1 MHSDPNEDERSLIE
15 QCLAGNIRAWDRF
28 LETHHKTIAS
38 IASWRK
44 WGFDQAEREDVVQ
57 DILEGVIK
65 SLPRFEFRAR
75 VSTFVYRVSVTSC
88 IAALRKRAA
97 RKKRFD
103 LRRSLSDLPNND
115 WEDKNDQVEI
125 NSIKN
130 PEKLLLQRESIS
142 AMQRALAHVG
152 ESCKQLIGF
161 RYFDELSF
169 AEIAEATGV
178 KENTLVVR
186 LKRCLARLLEFMQR
200 ET

>member
-1 MHSDPNEDERSLIE
+1 MHSDSDEDERSLIQ
-15 QCLAGNIRAWDRF
+15 QCLAGDKRSWDRF
-28 LETHHKTIAS
+28 FETHHKTIFS
-38 IASWRK
+38 IACWRK
-44 WGFDQAEREDVVQ
+44 WGFDQAERDDVVQ

-65 SLPRFEFRAR
+65 SLPRFEFKAR
-75 VSTFVYRVSVTSC
+75 VSTFVYRISVSSC
-88 IAALRKRAA
+88 IAALRKRTS

-103 LRRSLSDLPNND
+103 PGRNAADPPNED

-142 AMQRALAHVG
+142 CVQRALANAG
-152 ESCKQLIGF
+152 DSCKELIGF